1 MIFSERHGRWFVD
14 DTDCALVM
22 QPRKTDERPVMP
34 AADDRAPSVATR
46 ARDQLRRDDLART
59 GSHHHRLA
67 SRL

>member
-22 QPRKTDERPVMP
+22 QPRKTDERPAMP
-34 AADDRAPSVATR
+34 AADDRVPPVATP
-46 ARDQLRRDDLART
+46 ARDQRSRDDLART
-59 GSHHHRLA
+59 GSHHRRLA